1 MAKRGVKIRKTEI
14 KSQDN
19 HDDLSSTSPADR
31 FGMVWPLTLNA
42 WSFKEGRFAEPRL
55 QRHLVGI
62 HRRAR

>member
-14 KSQDN
+14 KLRDN
-19 HDDLSSTSPADR
+19 HDDLSETTPADR
-31 FGMVWPLTLNA
+31 FEMVWPLTLNA

>member
-14 KSQDN
+14 KSKDN
-19 HDDLSSTSPADR
+19 HDDLSNTSPAAR

-55 QRHLVGI
+55 QRHLVRI
-62 HRRAR
+62 YRRAR